1 MVLTYINWNLGP
13 AGRNPGKHL
22 RRLSQPLVCIEFS
35 NPRCSLIKSRRA
47 YVFYRTNI
55 VCVGTRSFFLFV
67 FSPNSTEKGD
77 LLSKSPSSVPMWK
90 NINPKKIRIWT
101 IFAQS
106 CPTPSWNIIL
116 YFLLKDTALK
126 SVWIRSFSGP
136 YFPSFGLNTEKY
148 GVSLRIQ
155 SECGKIRTRKTP
167 NTDTFHAVRVDETFT
182 A

>member
-22 RRLSQPLVCIEFS
+22 RRLNQPLVCIEFS

-47 YVFYRTNI
+47 YEFYITNI
-55 VCVGTRSFFLFV
+55 VYVGTRSFFLFV
-67 FSPNSTEKGD
+67 FSPNLTEKGD
-77 LLSKSPSSVPMWK
+77 LLSKSSSSVPMWK

-106 CPTPSWNIIL
+106 CPTPSCNIIL

-126 SVWIRSFSGP
+126 VSEFEVFLVRIFPHLDWIRR
-136 YFPSFGLNTEKY
+136 NTEYLSVFNPNARKY
-148 GVSLRIQ
+148 GPEKLRI
-155 SECGKIRTRKTP
+155 RTL
-167 NTDTFHAVRVDETFT
+167 FT
-182 A
+182 QWE